1 MLEFG
6 QIPHVVLKKRNK
18 TPLNEQLRTVKI
30 MSNFWNFTKYGFALV
45 ALPLAVTA
53 AASAHQRIAN
63 ATPIS
68 LEVTPVV
75 STLANIGVERCHTVA
90 LNRIGGVDGRIVS
103 FASNQ
108 SDRGLSDL
116 VVRFVKNGKTIRQ
129 GKTNSD
135 GVFSVNNVPEGVYSF
150 IASGENGY
158 AAYSVQV
165 LADSTGQLP
174 RVVEVAAVPE
184 VKAIDRLISKQVR
197 SKVAQ
202 SGGGSAELAEAGVN
216 RVIVEDGNLAGRVL
230 DLDGNGVAQ
239 MQIDILKDGV
249 SVASVVSGNDGEY
262 VVPDVQPGA
271 YGMVAAGAN
280 AVAVVGFEAV
290 EVAGQPLEGS
300 FVSTKGDMVPN
311 YGESLVV
318 YVAAG
323 QDLSSEV
330 VVEEEFVYENASIE
344 YIGQSIACG
353 GACGSCGP
361 AADSCCSPA
370 PSCGGGGFGGG
381 GFGGGGGGLGRLV
394 AIGGLTVGVVALA
407 GDGGA
412 TPVSPV
418 TP

>member
-1 MLEFG
+1 
-6 QIPHVVLKKRNK
+6 
-18 TPLNEQLRTVKI
+18 

-75 STLANIGVERCHTVA
+75 SKLANIGVERCHTVA

-150 IASGENGY
+150 VASGENGY
-158 AAYSVQV
+158 AAYSVRV

-184 VKAIDRLISKQVR
+184 VKAVDRLINKQMR
-197 SKVAQ
+197 AKVGQAGV
-202 SGGGSAELAEAGVN
+202 SSADLTEAGVN
-216 RVIVEDGNLAGRVL
+216 RVVVEDGKLFGRVL
-230 DLDGNGVAQ
+230 DLDGNGIAQ

-249 SVASVVSGNDGEY
+249 SVASVISGNDGEY
-262 VVPDVQPGA
+262 IVPDVQPGI

-280 AVAVVGFEAV
+280 AAAVVGFEAV
-290 EVAGQPLEGS
+290 DVASQAHEGS
-300 FVSTKGDMVPN
+300 FVSTKGDMVPS
-311 YGESLVV
+311 YGESLVI
-318 YVAAG
+318 YAAAG

-330 VVEEEFVYENASIE
+330 VIEEEFVYENASIE

-370 PSCGGGGFGGG
+370 PSCGGGG
-381 GFGGGGGGLGRLV
+381 GFGGGGGGLGRLI

>member
-1 MLEFG
+1 
-6 QIPHVVLKKRNK
+6 
-18 TPLNEQLRTVKI
+18 

-75 STLANIGVERCHTVA
+75 SKLANIGVERCHTVA

-150 IASGENGY
+150 VASGENGY
-158 AAYSVQV
+158 AAYSVRV

-184 VKAIDRLISKQVR
+184 VKAVDRLINKQMR
-197 SKVAQ
+197 AKVGQA
-202 SGGGSAELAEAGVN
+202 GGSSADLTEAGVN
-216 RVIVEDGNLAGRVL
+216 RVVVEDGKLFGRVL
-230 DLDGNGVAQ
+230 DLDGNGIAQ

-249 SVASVVSGNDGEY
+249 SVASVISGNDGEY
-262 VVPDVQPGA
+262 IVPDVQPGI

-280 AVAVVGFEAV
+280 AAAVVGFEAV
-290 EVAGQPLEGS
+290 DVASQAHEGS
-300 FVSTKGDMVPN
+300 FVSTKGDMVPS
-311 YGESLVV
+311 YGESLVI
-318 YVAAG
+318 YAAAG

-330 VVEEEFVYENASIE
+330 VIEEEFVYENASIE

-370 PSCGGGGFGGG
+370 PSCGGGG
-381 GFGGGGGGLGRLV
+381 GFGGGGGGLGRLI